1 MTMGAHQFLNP
12 EGLAPPVGF
21 SHVAVAA
28 PGRLVFLAGE
38 TAHQA
43 DGTLAGST
51 MAEQFAAAAEN
62 VGIALAAAGATPADV
77 VSLQIFTT
85 DVDGYRAE
93 TKAIGAAYRAV
104 RQGAADAR
112 DSFGM
117 GRRRSRAVGATLRRS
132 HGRGGRPGAGA
143 ARSERREAG

>member
-1 MTMGAHQFLNP
+1 MAAHQFLNP
-12 EGLAPPVGF
+12 ADLAPPVGF

-51 MAEQFAAAAEN
+51 VAEQFAGAAGN
-62 VGIALAAAGATPADV
+62 VATALAAAGATPADV

-85 DVDGYRAE
+85 DVDAYRAQ

-104 RQGAADAR
+104 
-112 DSFGM
+112 FGPHYPPM
-117 GRRRSRAVGATLRRS
+117 ALFGVTRLYDPEALVELVVTAVI
-132 HGRGGRPGAGA
+132 PDPD
-143 ARSERREAG
+143 

>member
-1 MTMGAHQFLNP
+1 MPAHQFLNP
-12 EGLAPPVGF
+12 EDLAPPVGF
-21 SHVAVAA
+21 SHVAVTA

-51 MAEQFAAAAEN
+51 LSEQFAAAAEN
-62 VGIALAAAGATPADV
+62 VGIALAAAGATPADI

-85 DVDGYRAE
+85 DVDAYRAE

-104 RQGAADAR
+104 FGPHYPPMALFGVTRLYDPDALVELVVT
-112 DSFGM
+112 
-117 GRRRSRAVGATLRRS
+117 AVIPDEGD
-132 HGRGGRPGAGA
+132 
-143 ARSERREAG
+143 

>member
-1 MTMGAHQFLNP
+1 MPAHQFLNP
-12 EGLAPPVGF
+12 ADLAPPVGF
-21 SHVAVAA
+21 SHVAVTA

-51 MAEQFAAAAEN
+51 LSEQFAAAAEN
-62 VGIALAAAGATPADV
+62 VGIALAAAGATPADI

-85 DVDGYRAE
+85 DVDTYRAE

-104 RQGAADAR
+104 FGPHYPPMALFGVARLYDPAALVELVVT
-112 DSFGM
+112 
-117 GRRRSRAVGATLRRS
+117 AVI
-132 HGRGGRPGAGA
+132 PDPD
-143 ARSERREAG
+143 

>member
-1 MTMGAHQFLNP
+1 MGAHQFLNP

-21 SHVAVAA
+21 SHLAVAA

-51 MAEQFAAAAEN
+51 LVEQFAAAAQN
-62 VGIALAAAGATPADV
+62 VAVALAAAGATPADV

-85 DVDGYRAE
+85 DVDGYRAD
-93 TKAIGAAYRAV
+93 TKAIGAAYREVFGPHYPPMALFGVTRLYDPAALVELVVTAV
-104 RQGAADAR
+104 IPD
-112 DSFGM
+112 
-117 GRRRSRAVGATLRRS
+117 
-132 HGRGGRPGAGA
+132 
-143 ARSERREAG
+143 E